1 MSRDVTLNIRICM
14 GSSCFA
20 RGNRRNLTA
29 ITDFIQRRGLDPRS
43 VRIEGCLCES
53 ACANGPHVRI
63 NGTLYHRVDPS
74 GVVQLLDAH
83 CRHPESEEGPNA

>member
-1 MSRDVTLNIRICM
+1 MSRDVTLEIRICM

-20 RGNRRNLTA
+20 RGNQRNLTA
-29 ITDFIQRRGLDPRS
+29 ITDYIQRLGLDPQF

-74 GVVQLLDAH
+74 GVVQLLDIH
-83 CRHPESEEGPNA
+83 CRVPESEGASNA